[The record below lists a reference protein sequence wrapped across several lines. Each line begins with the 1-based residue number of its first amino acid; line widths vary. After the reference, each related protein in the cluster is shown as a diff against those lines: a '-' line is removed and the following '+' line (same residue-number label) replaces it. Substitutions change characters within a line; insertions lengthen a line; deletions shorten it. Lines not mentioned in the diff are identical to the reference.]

1 MSSKTASKESA
12 RKRAARK
19 QMVVIDG
26 RGAPTAA
33 NDGGD
38 ITGAI
43 SLFDSEGRKRPQADV
58 LLEIGRRHKLFRD
71 PSGDTYAQLMHDG
84 HLEVHAVESK
94 GYREHLAAEYYAIA
108 AKGCSRNAMVD
119 ALDTLAAQAR
129 FAGDVRPV
137 WLRTARDEDSLVI
150 DRGDPEWSEIHVDAL
165 GWEVRQG
172 GDVAFRRAH
181 RMKPL
186 PLPDESVTPAEGFA
200 RLWKYANVTSADR
213 VLVAAF
219 ILGAFK
225 PQGPYP
231 LLMVSGEQGTGK
243 STFSRLLKRL
253 IDPSAA
259 PLRQPPKE
267 PRDVLVAAIN
277 TWLLCLDNLSW
288 LPPELSDTLC
298 RISTGGAISERT
310 LFSNLDETLVEVQ
323 RPVVMNGIEELATRP
338 DLAQRGIHVE
348 LEPVRRVLPE
358 AKLLRDFDADAPAIF
373 GAILTA
379 LATCVATH
387 EHVKLDPM
395 PRMADFAQWAA
406 AGMSTLGFQTSDF
419 LAAYRANQAAGLQQ
433 GLDSSPVGRA
443 VVEFMATR
451 TEWRGT
457 ASDLLASLRDLAD
470 SNDQRSRQWPKV
482 PRALSAALTRLG
494 PALRSA
500 GIAREHNR
508 TSAAREIR
516 LIRQPEKQPETE
528 VKP

>member
-1 MSSKTASKESA
+1 MSSEASPKESA

-19 QMVVIDG
+19 KMTIIDG
-26 RGAPTAA
+26 SGAVPEEAA
-33 NDGGD
+33 NDS
-38 ITGAI
+38 AQV
-43 SLFDSEGRKRPQADV
+43 SLYDAEGRRRPQLDL
-58 LLEIGRRHKLFRD
+58 LLEIGSRHKLFRD
-71 PSGDTYAQLMHDG
+71 PGGDTFAQLMHDG
-84 HLEVHAVESK
+84 HLEVHAIESK
-94 GYREHLAAEYYAIA
+94 GYREHLAGEYYAIT
-108 AKGCSRNAMVD
+108 AKGCSRKVMVD

-129 FAGDVRPV
+129 FAGETRPV
-137 WLRTARDEDSLVI
+137 WLRTAHDQGAVVI
-150 DRGDPEWSEIHVDAL
+150 DRGDPDWSEIYVDRT
-165 GWEVRQG
+165 GWEVGPG
-172 GDVAFRRAH
+172 GGVAFRRPH

-200 RLWKYANVTSADR
+200 RLWKYANVKPADR

-267 PRDVLVAAIN
+267 PRDVLVAALN

-288 LPPELSDTLC
+288 LPPDLSDTLC

-310 LFSNLDETLVEVQ
+310 LHTNLAETLVEVQ

-348 LEPVRRVLPE
+348 LEPVSRVLPE
-358 AKLLRDFDADAPAIF
+358 AKLFRDFDADAPAIF
-373 GAILTA
+373 GALLTA
-379 LATCVATH
+379 LAVCVGTH
-387 EHVKLDPM
+387 EGVKLDPM

-406 AGMSTLGFQTSDF
+406 AGMTTLGFQTSDF
-419 LAAYRANQAAGLQQ
+419 LAAYHANQDAGLKQ

-451 TEWRGT
+451 NEWRGT
-457 ASDLLASLRDLAD
+457 ASELLASLRDLAD
-470 SNDQRSRQWPKV
+470 ANDVRSRQWPKV
-482 PRALSAALTRLG
+482 PRALSAALTRLA

-500 GIAREHNR
+500 GIHRETAWTH
-508 TSAAREIR
+508 T
-516 LIRQPEKQPETE
+516 EKHM
-528 VKP
+528 VLFNK

>member
-1 MSSKTASKESA
+1 MSSKTPSKESA

-26 RGAPTAA
+26 RGAPSAA
-33 NDGGD
+33 ND
-38 ITGAI
+38 AAESI
-43 SLFDSEGRKRPQADV
+43 SLFDSEGRKRPQLDL

-84 HLEVHAVESK
+84 HLEVHAIDSK
-94 GYREHLAAEYYAIA
+94 GYREHLAAEYYALTE
-108 AKGCSRNAMVD
+108 KGCSRKVMAD

-129 FAGDVRPV
+129 FRGALRPV
-137 WLRTARDEDSLVI
+137 WLRTAQDDGDLVI
-150 DRGDPEWSEIHVDAL
+150 DRGDPDWSEIRVDRI
-165 GWEVRQG
+165 GWEVKQG
-172 GDVAFRRAH
+172 GDVAFRRPH
-181 RMKPL
+181 RMKSL
-186 PLPDESVTPAEGFA
+186 PLPDETVTPAEGFA
-200 RLWKYANVTSADR
+200 RLWKYANVTPADR

-225 PQGPYP
+225 PRGPYP

-267 PRDVLVAAIN
+267 PRDVLVAALN

-288 LPPELSDTLC
+288 LPPDLSDTLC

-310 LFSNLDETLVEVQ
+310 LHTNLAETLVEVQ

-358 AKLLRDFDADAPAIF
+358 AQLLRDFDADAPAIF
-373 GAILTA
+373 GAILYA

-406 AGMSTLGFQTSDF
+406 AGMTALGFQTSDF
-419 LAAYRANQAAGLQQ
+419 LAAYRANQDSGLQQ

-443 VVEFMATR
+443 IVEFMATR
-451 TEWRGT
+451 NEWCGT
-457 ASDLLASLRDLAD
+457 ASELLATLRDLAD
-470 SNDQRSRQWPKV
+470 ANDLRSRQWPKI
-482 PRALSAALTRLG
+482 PRALSAALTRLA

-500 GIAREHNR
+500 GIQREHTR
-508 TSAAREIR
+508 TAAAREIR
-516 LIRQPEKQPETE
+516 LFRQVPTAAAQENEH
-528 VKP
+528 